1 MLKFPIGMVPAI
13 RIEDS
18 SDSPIYRQIYTQ
30 LRDAILDGRLEEG
43 ERLPAMRELA
53 GQIGLN
59 RQTISTAYELLE
71 ADSLIRSEVGRGS
84 FVTAASKPE
93 DSPKSLNWN
102 ELLSSANRLD
112 PPPFVLR
119 QAAISFA
126 NSRPSELLFP
136 LEPFRAT
143 CEEVIA
149 DEKVAASILQ
159 LGSPAGYAP
168 LRALLSRDGIQ
179 EGVVRPSDDLVIT
192 NGCQQSLDLIQRILC
207 AGDGSTVLV
216 EDPVYPGL
224 KNVFLSAGTRVAG
237 VPVGP
242 NGMDVDALA
251 RAIQRERPRALVV
264 TTSFQNPTGTT
275 LPLEARHAILKL
287 AREAGVVLIEH
298 DIYGELRYR
307 GDALPTIK
315 QLDTAGDTILLRS
328 FSKLAFPGLR
338 VGWVIG
344 PKAFCTRLTEAK
356 QSCDLHTDQLS
367 QAVLSRFIESG
378 RLAEHRRKMLVAG
391 AERLDAALQACARHL
406 PSGSTFTRPEGGMN
420 IWVTLPEG
428 LDAGELLARAQRE
441 GVAYLPGRYFA
452 VSRDHSNC
460 LRISFAGLAPEKIRQ
475 GLSVLGSIY
484 RSEWQRMEDTRTYEP
499 ASPALV

>member
-1 MLKFPIGMVPAI
+1 M
-13 RIEDS
+13 
-18 SDSPIYRQIYTQ
+18 
-30 LRDAILDGRLEEG
+30 
-43 ERLPAMRELA
+43 
-53 GQIGLN
+53 
-59 RQTISTAYELLE
+59 AYELLE
-71 ADSLIRSEVGRGS
+71 GESLIRSEVGRGS
-84 FVTAASKPE
+84 FVTSPAKVEDPAKP
-93 DSPKSLNWN
+93 LNWN
-102 ELLSSANRLD
+102 ELLSASPRLD
-112 PPPFVLR
+112 PPPPILR
-119 QAAISFA
+119 QAPISFA

-149 DEKVAASILQ
+149 DETVAASILQ

-168 LRALLSRDGIQ
+168 LRTLLARDGAR
-179 EGVVRPSDDLVIT
+179 EGVVRQTDDLVIT

-207 AGDGSTVLV
+207 SGGNSTVLI

-251 RAIQRERPRALVV
+251 KAIQRERPRALVV
-264 TTSFQNPTGTT
+264 TSSFQNPTGTT
-275 LPLEARHAILKL
+275 LPLAARYAILKL

-315 QLDTAGDTILLRS
+315 QLDATGDTILLRS

-378 RLAEHRRKMLVAG
+378 RLAEHRRKMIEAG
-391 AERLDAALQACARHL
+391 AERLDATLAACAKFL
-406 PSGSTFTRPEGGMN
+406 PPGSSYTHPEGGMN
-420 IWVTLPEG
+420 VWVTLPGG

-452 VSRDHSNC
+452 VNRDHSSS
-460 LRISFAGLAPEKIRQ
+460 LRISFAGLAPDKIRQ
-475 GLSVLGSIY
+475 GFAVLGSIY
-484 RSEWQRMEDTRTYEP
+484 RSEWQRMEDARSFEP